1 MKKNEFFFHEGEP
14 SRFFAGLIKGKICFK
29 KSKIIN
35 KITGEA
41 IHKPLYKTV
50 EKKEDSRSRIRRL
63 TNRIESK
70 SNKIKQNLGIKGKI
84 VNPKRISVFNLP
96 SVNSLKSKLSLSNI
110 TYKIVKEYF
119 DPVYYQ
125 VTEEELFRAD
135 PGYCFGEWA
144 LIFNQPRS
152 ASVLALEDSVFFVLD
167 EKIFSKTFL
176 RCLNNSE
183 HKKKKFIMEN
193 IFPFGLYSDRIN
205 SLYKDII
212 AKSVV
217 RNQIIFNE
225 GDIAD
230 TIFLIYSGTYILEKY
245 FKNKIF
251 RFKSVEK
258 GTLLGLESLFE
269 EDSKYK
275 CTLRLSSLNEFGI
288 VACCQVNKLMPYVIQ
303 KMKISFKENYELYI
317 SSNAEFYENNINYEQ
332 NILFKKGNKKE
343 EISESVKKYIEDYS
357 ILEKNEKLKNKK
369 IKFKYLKQA
378 KLEKNQILSE
388 RNMTIENKSI
398 PNILQTKV
406 IQRAKKAFRTFR
418 KNKKAKTIKIKKIT
432 NYNDFMF
439 KTESEPTKSHRSL
452 FKRMNTIAPF
462 SNIFFLRKNKEVK
475 KSTEE
480 NNTIITAEL
489 NSDENSIRKLEA
501 MKKEKLNINKYLK
514 DLMSYNYKPNI
525 IEDLKEKS
533 RNSQNNLQKGI
544 IINKTFYGNFKLK
557 KFKNHIS
564 RNTQY
569 EENQD
574 DNIFSL
580 TEFHTLKFRKNKKFK
595 FDSGKYNLP
604 LMAQIFKK

>member
-50 EKKEDSRSRIRRL
+50 EKKEDSRSRNRRL

-212 AKSVV
+212 AKSFV

-230 TIFLIYSGTYILEKY
+230 TIFLIYSGTYILEKF

-269 EDSKYK
+269 ENSKYK

-317 SSNAEFYENNINYEQ
+317 SSNSEFYENNINYEQ

-369 IKFKYLKQA
+369 IKFKFLKQV

-388 RNMTIENKSI
+388 RNMTIENTSI

-406 IQRAKKAFRTFR
+406 IQRAKRAIRTFR

-452 FKRMNTIAPF
+452 FKKMNTIVPF
-462 SNIFFLRKNKEVK
+462 SNIFFLRKNKESK

-501 MKKEKLNINKYLK
+501 MKKEKLSINKYLK

-544 IINKTFYGNFKLK
+544 IINKTYYGNFKLK
-557 KFKNHIS
+557 KFKNQIS
-564 RNTQY
+564 RNIQY

-580 TEFHTLKFRKNKKFK
+580 TEFHNLKSCKNKKFK
-595 FDSGKYNLP
+595 FDSGNYNLP

>member
-50 EKKEDSRSRIRRL
+50 EKKEDSRSRNRRL

-212 AKSVV
+212 AKSFV

-388 RNMTIENKSI
+388 RNMTIENASI

-406 IQRAKKAFRTFR
+406 IQRAKKALRTFR

-475 KSTEE
+475 KNTEE

-557 KFKNHIS
+557 KFKNQIS

-580 TEFHTLKFRKNKKFK
+580 TEFHNLKSCKNKKFK
-595 FDSGKYNLP
+595 FDSGNYNLP